1 LHRQL
6 APRYNARANVQKTV
20 AHSEPSAV
28 HPSQDAGNNSAAAVE
43 GPRADVNDQK
53 DWVVN
58 DWQAQPRAASC
69 PAWKQALHAAS
80 RRGIDLLVR
89 RRLSRAA
96 RVRWKPDWVSF
107 GRGFPF
113 EFRIRWGL
121 AGLDLHKAVLLIQGV
136 GTGWEI
142 PLYAQ
147 LRPARLIATDMCSFE
162 TWAAIADHCDKQFGV
177 KVEFLQTKL
186 EEHSFLDAGS
196 VDACISHGVFEHCRD
211 LATVLRESRRVLR
224 RGGRLFAAFGPLW
237 YGAGGDHF
245 STRGGLEHAYAH
257 VDRDPAAYRA
267 FFEAHRK
274 PYDDFQSGGRYV
286 ELDLFSK
293 LSADQYFEH
302 FASAGFTQTG
312 LIVYLQSLA
321 FQFEREFPQRWAKLL
336 ADLRG
341 RADADELRLAGLVI
355 RATAL

>member
-1 LHRQL
+1 
-6 APRYNARANVQKTV
+6 
-20 AHSEPSAV
+20 
-28 HPSQDAGNNSAAAVE
+28 
-43 GPRADVNDQK
+43 VNDQK

-58 DWQAQPRAASC
+58 DWQAQLRAASC
-69 PAWKQALHAAS
+69 PAWKQELHAAS